1 MHHPDIFS
9 RPVCDE
15 LIARIHRITPETRPQ
30 WGKMN
35 AAQMLAH
42 CSKAYDTLYDEDYI
56 RKNPAIKGLKR
67 LLLRLFV
74 MRIVTGPKPY
84 PRNGR
89 TAPSFMVA
97 DERDLAQ
104 ERAKLEAYI
113 NKVQRLGTAHF
124 HNKDSSSFGP
134 LIADEWNT
142 LFYKHLDHHLRQFGV

>member
-42 CSKAYDTLYDEDYI
+42 CSRAYDALYDEAH
-56 RKNPAIKGLKR
+56 RRQFPPATGFKRMLLK
-67 LLLRLFV
+67 LFV
-74 MRIVTGPKPY
+74 KPTVAGPKPY

-89 TAPSFMVA
+89 TAPSFVVA
-97 DERDLAQ
+97 DARDFEHER
-104 ERAKLEAYI
+104 EKLVAYI
-113 NKVQRLGTAHF
+113 NKVQALGAAHF
-124 HNKDSSSFGP
+124 EGKDSHSFGP
-134 LIADEWNT
+134 MTADEWNT
-142 LFYKHLDHHLRQFGV
+142 TFHKHLDHHLTQFGV